1 MADLEKSSCFCS
13 ALIGNV
19 GFCII
24 NRFLLRL
31 GCAVVR
37 AYAWYRREKLFLLCF
52 D

>member
-1 MADLEKSSCFCS
+1 MAGLEKSSCFCL
-13 ALIGNV
+13 ALIDNV
-19 GFCII
+19 GFCIM

-37 AYAWYRREKLFLLCF
+37 ASAWFRREKLFLLCF